1 MRKRLLQSGLATAML
16 MGLSL
21 TGADAAAMR
30 PMSPESLGLGPM
42 SIPVAMCARTCRNG
56 GRYIPGPPQVCYE
69 QGLEYCGPSRGG
81 GGYGGGG
88 YGPDG
93 GSYGGGGYGRGG
105 DGGQYG
111 GRGYG
116 GGGYGGGGGGY
127 GGGEPRRSGGSNLCG
142 NWQRECARLYGAQ
155 TPLWQSCMRQ
165 PGAIRDCARG

>member
-30 PMSPESLGLGPM
+30 PMSPEALGLGPM
-42 SIPVAMCARTCRNG
+42 STPVAMCGRTCRNG

-69 QGLEYCGPSRGG
+69 RGLEYCGSSRGGEGGCDPDG

-88 YGPDG
+88 E
-93 GSYGGGGYGRGG
+93 YGGRGYGRGG

-111 GRGYG
+111 GG
-116 GGGYGGGGGGY
+116 
-127 GGGEPRRSGGSNLCG
+127 SGSRMLLANSP
-142 NWQRECARLYGAQ
+142 NR
-155 TPLWQSCMRQ
+155 
-165 PGAIRDCARG
+165 PGW